1 MTESGLRRSI
11 ASRNARMGIII
22 RKNGEFEN
30 IRTKPFDEITSEDKL
45 IVETLLESLQEKVRV
60 LDRLNLEILNGT
72 ESTEEAMEAVI
83 FTQDENDVRLKNL
96 MN

>member
-30 IRTKPFDEITSEDKL
+30 IRTKPVDEITSEDKL
-45 IVETLLESLQEKVRV
+45 IVETLLELLQEKARV

-72 ESTEEAMEAVI
+72 ENTEEAMEAVI
-83 FTQDENDVRLKNL
+83 FTQDENDVRLKIL